1 MAAVKTTHLL
11 IFTEQF
17 SSMMKSSLQLVD
29 VLDNLAK
36 ETPQKHLRKVVE
48 MVSRDVKHGL
58 DFGDSLAK
66 HPLVFDD
73 IFVNVVRSGME
84 SGQLSS
90 ALGQITTYLQVMD
103 KMTRQIKN
111 AMTYPI
117 FMMAALFAVFNG
129 MIFFILP
136 RFSTMFSSFGKELPP
151 VTQALME
158 IGDFWASS
166 WYLVI
171 GGGAMIIVGFA
182 TWISTV
188 DGRALWDEHKL
199 HIPILGNVWR
209 MGALARFLRTLAVQM
224 KNGVRLLDA
233 LFLAG
238 DASNNI
244 YIRDIIYRIAND
256 VSIGKGLAQAFR
268 EHAIFQGIVLQMI
281 AAGEEAGKLD
291 DLLLSS
297 ADYFDRL
304 LADRLDTVTGLINPV
319 LTMFTGLFVAGMMV
333 AIFMPVF
340 QMGNVVG

>member
-1 MAAVKTTHLL
+1 MAAVKTSHLL

-17 SSMMKSSLQLVD
+17 SSMVKSSLQLVD

-36 ETPQKHLRKVVE
+36 ETPHKHLRQVVE
-48 MVSRDVKHGL
+48 AVSNDVKRGQ
-58 DFGDSLAK
+58 DFSNALAK

-84 SGQLSS
+84 TGQLGN

-103 KMTRQIKN
+103 KMTRQIKG

-117 FMMAALFAVFNG
+117 FMLAALFAVFNG

-136 RFSTMFSSFGKELPP
+136 RFATMFSSFGKKLPP
-151 VTQALME
+151 VTQALMV
-158 IGDFWASS
+158 IGDFWSS
-166 WYLVI
+166 YWYLVI
-171 GGGAMIIVGFA
+171 GGGVMVVFGFV

-188 DGRALWDEHKL
+188 DGRAIWDEQKL
-199 HIPILGNVWR
+199 KIPVLGSVWR
-209 MGALARFLRTLAVQM
+209 MGALSRFLRTLAVQM
-224 KNGVRLLDA
+224 KNGVALLDA

-244 YIRDIIYRIAND
+244 YIRDAIYHIAHD
-256 VSIGKGLAQAFR
+256 VSVGKGLAKAFR
-268 EHAIFQGIVLQMI
+268 EKDIFQGIVVQMI

-319 LTMFTGLFVAGMMV
+319 LTMFTGLFVAGMMI